1 MPDSPYEGEKN
12 QLPRKKKGEK
22 GVGCGKKGVGSNL
35 CRSKNWTWSQDNYS
49 FVILHINLWKK
60 STIAEI
66 FAGVIKVL
74 GTKPSLG
81 RNTETTS
88 FDFPQINLPC

>member
-49 FVILHINLWKK
+49 FVILHINL
-60 STIAEI
+60 
-66 FAGVIKVL
+66 
-74 GTKPSLG
+74 
-81 RNTETTS
+81 
-88 FDFPQINLPC
+88 